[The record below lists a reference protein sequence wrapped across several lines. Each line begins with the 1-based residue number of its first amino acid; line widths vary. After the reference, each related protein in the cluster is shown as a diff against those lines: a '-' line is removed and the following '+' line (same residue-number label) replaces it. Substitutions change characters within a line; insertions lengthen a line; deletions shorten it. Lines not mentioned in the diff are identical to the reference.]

1 MIKSTANKTDFSDQT
16 LAQLARFGA
25 VGVTVKSAAFDVA
38 MVIER
43 QDLEPVTL
51 HLVHARTT
59 YGADAT
65 AEKWNRWAAEC
76 LAEHLD
82 KVQRAAR
89 KGESLCTMQRT
100 RAEHAALGAGLGRMT
115 AEQVK
120 AWADAR
126 KGWAVFFLTAWLE
139 DGEIRS
145 GAKPWAHITG
155 AGLDGHIFVEFAA
168 GSGSIPLHMVINSA
182 AKLGAMSTPDSG
194 GAARGAPAMCYAVF
208 SPDTPDGAINDQLE
222 KFEAELRA
230 AIKTLIQSAGEH
242 AQFPFGLEPQEVT
255 NPASGARPYLR
266 HVYAVDLPGWQ
277 DPDLVRRQRDLLAF
291 VVSELIA
298 CADPSRDFNEL
309 RRARDL
315 LEQARKA
322 GAPV

>member
-1 MIKSTANKTDFSDQT
+1 MMKPTDRKT
-16 LAQLARFGA
+16 
-25 VGVTVKSAAFDVA
+25 
-38 MVIER
+38 
-43 QDLEPVTL
+43 
-51 HLVHARTT
+51 
-59 YGADAT
+59 
-65 AEKWNRWAAEC
+65 NR
-76 LAEHLD
+76 
-82 KVQRAAR
+82 
-89 KGESLCTMQRT
+89 
-100 RAEHAALGAGLGRMT
+100 AALGAGLGRMT

-126 KGWAVFFLTAWLE
+126 KGWAVFFLTARLE

-230 AIKTLIQSAGEH
+230 AIKTLI
-242 AQFPFGLEPQEVT
+242 
-255 NPASGARPYLR
+255 
-266 HVYAVDLPGWQ
+266 
-277 DPDLVRRQRDLLAF
+277 
-291 VVSELIA
+291 A

>member
-1 MIKSTANKTDFSDQT
+1 MMKPTDRKT
-16 LAQLARFGA
+16 
-25 VGVTVKSAAFDVA
+25 
-38 MVIER
+38 
-43 QDLEPVTL
+43 
-51 HLVHARTT
+51 
-59 YGADAT
+59 
-65 AEKWNRWAAEC
+65 NR
-76 LAEHLD
+76 
-82 KVQRAAR
+82 
-89 KGESLCTMQRT
+89 
-100 RAEHAALGAGLGRMT
+100 AALGAGLGRMT

-230 AIKTLIQSAGEH
+230 AIKTLIRQAVAYDLAKVRNLAAAITPDVPAPSLIQSAGEH